1 MYGSFKPSM
10 INHKGGI
17 VNGAYRLNLPYRI
30 RK

>member
-1 MYGSFKPSM
+1 MYGSFEPSM

-17 VNGAYRLNLPYRI
+17 VEGAKWTNLPYRI